1 MCLAS
6 HSAGMSPTHP
16 RIALITDAP
25 SRSRCAWAGLGT
37 RCHVIA
43 IDVVIPFIV
52 LVVLP
57 FLAVQF
63 FLFVIFFVPAVLLV
77 LLVQVGIGFWFAFW
91 QSRKTS
97 LSPRV
102 SIDSSSVKT
111 TMGIRRR
118 PKNRDLVQ
126 LVSGRLTAL

>member
-1 MCLAS
+1 
-6 HSAGMSPTHP
+6 MSPTHP
-16 RIALITDAP
+16 RVALITDAS
-25 SRSRCAWAGLGT
+25 SRSRCAWAGSGT

-63 FLFVIFFVPAVLLV
+63 FLFVIFFVPAVLLF

-91 QSRKTS
+91 QSRKNLT
-97 LSPRV
+97 LSP
-102 SIDSSSVKT
+102 
-111 TMGIRRR
+111 
-118 PKNRDLVQ
+118 L
-126 LVSGRLTAL
+126 